1 METSKRATVYFDPQ
15 IHRALRLK
23 AAVTERSISELVN
36 EGVELALGEDA
47 EDLEVFAQR
56 RDGPPPDRTSERS
69 IASRGGRQATRPSGC
84 PAGDAL
90 KQEDLQQRPIRRQP
104 PSRHTVAV

>member
-36 EGVELALGEDA
+36 EAVELALGEDA

-56 RDGPPPDRTSERS
+56 RNGPLLSFDEVVKDLRR
-69 IASRGGRQATRPSGC
+69 RGR
-84 PAGDAL
+84 
-90 KQEDLQQRPIRRQP
+90 I
-104 PSRHTVAV
+104 